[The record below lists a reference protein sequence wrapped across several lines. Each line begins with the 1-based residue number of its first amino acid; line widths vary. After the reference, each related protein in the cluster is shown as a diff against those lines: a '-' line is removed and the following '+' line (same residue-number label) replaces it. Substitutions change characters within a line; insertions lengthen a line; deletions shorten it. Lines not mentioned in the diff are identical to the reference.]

1 MRDVPA
7 NYRSVRREIDD
18 IAVSCGRNPQ
28 DILLLAVSKT
38 MPEGDITSLY
48 DIGIRDFGENRIQE
62 LERKAAALPEDIV
75 WHFIGP
81 LQSNKIRKAVKLASV
96 IHSVEDI
103 SAVERLDRI
112 AGEEQR
118 KVKFLIEVNV
128 SGELSKGGVTPADFM
143 EIARAAAKCRTAVFS
158 GLMTMAPFEAPQ
170 EVLDSVFNGLAALKK
185 QAEQE
190 LGITLPILSMGMSGD
205 YANAIAAGSTI
216 VRVGTAIFGKSS
228 AAVI

>member
-1 MRDVPA
+1 MRDVA
-7 NYRSVRREIDD
+7 QNYRSVRSEID
-18 IAVSCGRNPQ
+18 ACAASCGR
-28 DILLLAVSKT
+28 DASEILLLAVSKT
-38 MPEGDITSLY
+38 MPEQDILDLY
-48 DIGIRDFGENRIQE
+48 NIGVRDFGENRIQE

-143 EIARAAAKCRTAVFS
+143 EIARAAAKCRNAVFS

-205 YANAIAAGSTI
+205 YEIAIEEGATI
-216 VRVGTAIFGKSS
+216 VRIGTAIYGARDYSNK
-228 AAVI
+228 

>member
-38 MPEGDITSLY
+38 MPEEDITSLY

-62 LERKAAALPEDIV
+62 LERKVAALPEDIV

-103 SAVERLDRI
+103 SAVERLERI

-143 EIARAAAKCRTAVFS
+143 EIACAAAKCHNAVFS
-158 GLMTMAPFEAPQ
+158 GLMTMAPFEASQ

-216 VRVGTAIFGKSS
+216 VRVGTAIFGKAS
-228 AAVI
+228 VI

>member
-228 AAVI
+228 AAV

>member
-28 DILLLAVSKT
+28 DVLLLAVSKT

-112 AGEEQR
+112 SGEEQK

-128 SGELSKGGVTPADFM
+128 SGEASKGGVTPADFM
-143 EIARAAAKCRTAVFS
+143 EIARVAAQCQNAVFS
-158 GLMTMAPFEAPQ
+158 GLMTMAPLEAPQ
-170 EVLDSVFNGLAALKK
+170 EVLDSVFCGLAALKA

-190 LGITLPILSMGMSGD
+190 LKITLPILSMGMSGD
-205 YANAIAAGSTI
+205 YANAIAAGSTV

-228 AAVI
+228 YAL

>member
-143 EIARAAAKCRTAVFS
+143 EIARAAAKCRNAVFS

-228 AAVI
+228 AAV

>member
-1 MRDVPA
+1 MRDVLA

-28 DILLLAVSKT
+28 DVLLLAVSKT

-62 LERKAAALPEDIV
+62 LERKAAVLPEDIV

-112 AGEEQR
+112 AGEEQK

-228 AAVI
+228 AAV

>member
-1 MRDVPA
+1 MRDVA
-7 NYRSVRREIDD
+7 QNYRSVRSEID
-18 IAVSCGRNPQ
+18 ACAASCGR
-28 DILLLAVSKT
+28 DASEILLLAVSKT
-38 MPEGDITSLY
+38 MPSEDIAALY
-48 DIGIRDFGENRIQE
+48 DIGVRDFGENRIQE
-62 LERKAAALPEDIV
+62 LERKVAGLPEDIV

-112 AGEEQR
+112 AGEEQK

-158 GLMTMAPFEAPQ
+158 GLMTMAPFDAPQ
-170 EVLDSVFNGLAALKK
+170 EVLDSVFTGLAALKK

-190 LGITLPILSMGMSGD
+190 LKITLPILSMGMSGD
-205 YANAIAAGSTI
+205 YPNAIAAGSTI

-228 AAVI
+228 YAL

>member
-143 EIARAAAKCRTAVFS
+143 EIARAAAQCRTAVFS

-190 LGITLPILSMGMSGD
+190 LGIALPILSMGMSGD

-228 AAVI
+228 AAV

>member
-28 DILLLAVSKT
+28 DVLLLAVSKT

-228 AAVI
+228 AAV